1 MKELLNYIFEA
12 KIKKPSDV
20 KKLKKSSRTEKV
32 TFRDGDVYDM
42 HDDGYEADFTYYSS
56 DGDGYIISKETNKVY
71 DVIIKTW
78 SDDCGRIAG
87 GTYHESVTIKNV
99 DGKGDIHLS
108 GYAAIFSKA
117 HGENIISDIKAGN
130 YLEDYVAKNWDAIS
144 YDGRDKWKYLK
155 DAGDEN
161 AKSYSTQKEESDEQ
175 KQQKFNERYLQI
187 SRSYTGAVLDF
198 KITKDGIIFPSWLPI
213 GRSNSKELGELSKKQ
228 SEMKYGSDEYK
239 LADKEIKE
247 LSDKLNKVI
256 YDIVKPYLLP
266 ILEKVFKTKNLS
278 KFVGLYGSFT
288 MPHEHTMI
296 SKRKWGDIVYAIDTK
311 DKKLVKVSFEN
322 KKVIDTELKIELND
336 DITIAKNEVLP
347 EMKQLFIEC
356 SKAWKKQYMKQT
368 EYVNQNYL
376 DIWNNSRTW
385 TYGEPTITKGE
396 AKEKAVNDYKR
407 YVLKHDF
414 ERGDGKISYSLTL
427 LAGFIKGDV
436 DPNLEPIEQPL
447 ENPVPVE
454 KKERGKDT
462 KLSASAMKDAGP
474 KMDAWHEGTR
484 KQNVGA
490 MSDAKL
496 KMNYKVCQAKGY
508 DKEMGILKAEA
519 DKRGIVIESFTYKD
533 FTNILNEEL
542 C

>member
-20 KKLKKSSRTEKV
+20 KKLKTTSKTEKV
-32 TFRDGDVYDM
+32 TFRDGDKYDM

-56 DGDGYIISKETNKVY
+56 NGDGYIISKETNKVY

-78 SDDCGRIAG
+78 SSDCGSIAG
-87 GTYHESVTIKNV
+87 GTYNRSVTIKNV

-108 GYAAIFSKA
+108 GYSAIFSKPQ
-117 HGENIISDIKAGN
+117 GENIISDIKAGN
-130 YLEDYVAKNWDAIS
+130 YLEDYIAKNWDAIS
-144 YDGRDKWKYLK
+144 YDNRDKWKYLK

-161 AKSYSTQKEESDEQ
+161 AKSYLSQKEESDEQ
-175 KQQKFNERYLQI
+175 KAQKFNERYLQI
-187 SRSYTGAVLDF
+187 SRSYKGAVLDF
-198 KITKDGIIFPSWLPI
+198 KITKEGIIFPSWVPI
-213 GRSNSKELGELSKKQ
+213 GSGNSKELGELSKKR
-228 SEMKYGSDEYK
+228 SETKYGSDEYK
-239 LADKEIKE
+239 LADKEVKE

-296 SKRKWGDIVYAIDTK
+296 SKKKWGDVVYAIDTK
-311 DKKLVKVSFEN
+311 DKKLVKVSFEH

-336 DITIAKNEVLP
+336 DIAIDKNEVLP

-396 AKEKAVNDYKR
+396 AKEKAVDDYKR
-407 YVLKHDF
+407 FVLKHDF
-414 ERGDGKISYSLTL
+414 EKGSGKISYSLTL

-462 KLSASAMKDAGP
+462 KLSPSAMKDAGP
-474 KMDAWHEGTR
+474 KMDAWHAGTR

-508 DKEMGILKAEA
+508 DKEMGILKDEA

-533 FTNILNEEL
+533 FINIINE
-542 C
+542 

>member
-20 KKLKKSSRTEKV
+20 KKLRNTSKTEKV
-32 TFRDGDVYDM
+32 TFRDGDIYDM

-56 DGDGYIISKETNKVY
+56 DGNGYIISKETNKVY

-78 SDDCGRIAG
+78 NEDCGRIAG
-87 GTYHESVTIKNV
+87 GTYCESVTIKNV
-99 DGKGDIHLS
+99 DGKGDIYLT
-108 GYAAIFSKA
+108 GYSAIFSKR
-117 HGENIISDIKAGN
+117 HGANIVGDIKAGN
-130 YLEDYVAKNWDAIS
+130 YLEDYIAKNWSAIPAN
-144 YDGRDKWKYLK
+144 RDKWEYLK
-155 DAGDEN
+155 DKGDEN
-161 AKSYSTQKEESDEQ
+161 AKSYSDQREESSEQ
-175 KQQKFNERYLQI
+175 KAQKFNERYLQI
-187 SRSYTGAVLDF
+187 SRSYKGAVLDF
-198 KITKDGIIFPSWLPI
+198 KITEEGIVFPSWVPI
-213 GRSNSKELGELSKKQ
+213 GRGNSKELGELSKKQ
-228 SEMKYGSDEYK
+228 DGMKYGSDEYK

-288 MPHEHTMI
+288 MPHEHGMI
-296 SKRKWGDIVYAIDTK
+296 SKRKWGDVVYAIDTK

-336 DITIAKNEVLP
+336 DITIDKNEVLP

-356 SKAWKKQYMKQT
+356 SKAWKKQYKKQT
-368 EYVNQNYL
+368 EYVNDNYL

-385 TYGEPTITKGE
+385 TYGKPTITKGE

-414 ERGDGKISYSLTL
+414 ENGNGKISYSLTL

-436 DPNLEPIEQPL
+436 DPDLEPIEKPL

-519 DKRGIVIESFTYKD
+519 DKRGIVIESFTYED

>member
-1 MKELLNYIFEA
+1 MKELLNYISEA

-32 TFRDGDVYDM
+32 TFRDGDMYDM

-108 GYAAIFSKA
+108 GYSAIFSKP

-130 YLEDYVAKNWDAIS
+130 YLEDYIAKNWDAIS
-144 YDGRDKWKYLK
+144 YDSRDKWKYLK
-155 DAGDEN
+155 DNGDEN

-175 KQQKFNERYLQI
+175 KTQKFNERYLQI

-198 KITKDGIIFPSWLPI
+198 KITNEGIIFPSWVPI
-213 GRSNSKELGELSKKQ
+213 GYSNSKELDKLGKKKN
-228 SEMKYGSDEYK
+228 ETKYGSDEYK
-239 LADKEIKE
+239 LADKEVKE

-256 YDIVKPYLLP
+256 YDIIKPYLLP

-322 KKVIDTELKIELND
+322 KKVIDTDLKIELND

-396 AKEKAVNDYKR
+396 AKEQAADDYKR

-508 DKEMGILKAEA
+508 DKEMDILKAEA

>member
-56 DGDGYIISKETNKVY
+56 DGDGYIVSKETNKVY

-108 GYAAIFSKA
+108 GYSAVFSKA
-117 HGENIISDIKAGN
+117 HGENIVSDIMAGN
-130 YLEDYVAKNWDAIS
+130 YLEDYIAKNWDAIS
-144 YDGRDKWKYLK
+144 YDSKDKWKYLK
-155 DAGDEN
+155 DNGDEN
-161 AKSYSTQKEESDEQ
+161 AKSYLSQKEESDEQ
-175 KQQKFNERYLQI
+175 KTQKFNERYLQI

-198 KITKDGIIFPSWLPI
+198 KITKDGIIFPSWVPV
-213 GRSNSKELGELSKKQ
+213 GYSNSKELDKLGKKR
-228 SEMKYGSDEYK
+228 SETKYGSDEYK

-256 YDIVKPYLLP
+256 YDIIKPYLLP

-296 SKRKWGDIVYAIDTK
+296 SKRKWGDVVYAIDTK

-376 DIWNNSRTW
+376 NIWKNSRTW
-385 TYGEPTITKGE
+385 AYGDPTITKGE
-396 AKEKAVNDYKR
+396 AKEQAASDYKR

-414 ERGDGKISYSLTL
+414 EKGDGKISYSLTL

-519 DKRGIVIESFTYKD
+519 DKRGIVIESFTYED
-533 FTNILNEEL
+533 FTNILNE
-542 C
+542 

>member
-20 KKLKKSSRTEKV
+20 KKLKNTSRTEKV
-32 TFRDGDVYDM
+32 TFRDGDMYDL
-42 HDDGYEADFTYYSS
+42 HDDGYEADFTYYGS
-56 DGDGYIISKETNKVY
+56 DGDGYIISKETNKIY
-71 DVIIKTW
+71 NVIIKTW

-108 GYAAIFSKA
+108 GYAAVFSKA

-130 YLEDYVAKNWDAIS
+130 YLEDYIAKNWDAIS
-144 YDGRDKWKYLK
+144 YDSRDKWKYLK
-155 DAGDEN
+155 DNGDEN
-161 AKSYSTQKEESDEQ
+161 AKSYSTQKEESDEERA
-175 KQQKFNERYLQI
+175 QKFNERYLQI

-198 KITKDGIIFPSWLPI
+198 KITKEGIVFPSWVPI
-213 GRSNSKELGELSKKQ
+213 GYSNSKELDKLGKKK
-228 SEMKYGSDEYK
+228 SEAKYGSDEYK
-239 LADKEIKE
+239 LADKEVKE

-256 YDIVKPYLLP
+256 YDIIKPYLLP

-296 SKRKWGDIVYAIDTK
+296 SKRKWGDVVYAIDTK
-311 DKKLVKVSFEN
+311 GKKLVKVSFEN

-376 DIWNNSRTW
+376 DIWRNSRTW
-385 TYGEPTITKGE
+385 TYGDPTITKGE
-396 AKEKAVNDYKR
+396 AKEQAINDYKR

-414 ERGDGKISYSLTL
+414 EKGDGKISYSLTL

-474 KMDAWHEGTR
+474 KMDAWHAGTR

-508 DKEMGILKAEA
+508 DKEMDILKAEA

-533 FTNILNEEL
+533 FTNILNEE